1 MNPQLDD
8 LFSILSNESF
18 LSMRGLANEVPIFI
32 QPYEVRQEDQVA
44 AMIRALAQRL
54 RTSGIKVAEVDLFR
68 LLLEE
73 LKAEDLLDAFTD
85 EDADYDPMDLL
96 RDLKNYADP
105 KGRIVPRLV
114 KIMEEEG
121 CSKAPGKVSAPWSIS
136 TATPRT
142 PSTPCSTDTSATTS
156 RSSKPASPTSSRS
169 RPPPSPPRTKPPP
182 ARNAR
187 NSKKPSETARTGSAT
202 PSSPSP
208 NNASRSTS
216 MTA

>member
-1 MNPQLDD
+1 MNPQLDH
-8 LFSILSNESF
+8 LFSVLSNESF
-18 LSMRGLANEVPIFI
+18 LSMQGLANEVPIFI
-32 QPYEVRQEDQVA
+32 QPYDVPQEDQVA

-114 KIMEEEG
+114 EIMEEDG
-121 CSKAPGKVSAPWSIS
+121 VQLTFVSGVGHVFPFLRAHTLLDSIQPVMMHHPLVMFFPGQYIQMPGLGSQLRLFGSL
-136 TATPRT
+136 
-142 PSTPCSTDTSATTS
+142 
-156 RSSKPASPTSSRS
+156 PAKGYYRAFNLDHYRLPL
-169 RPPPSPPRTKPPP
+169 
-182 ARNAR
+182 A
-187 NSKKPSETARTGSAT
+187 
-202 PSSPSP
+202 
-208 NNASRSTS
+208 
-216 MTA
+216 